1 MTTDKSVTPTTKQQS
16 RSLNDQ
22 RAASIYACRSK
33 IDQKHADMKLKRQ
46 LREVWS

>member
-22 RAASIYACRSK
+22 RATSIYARRRE
-33 IDQKHADMKLKRQ
+33 IDQKHADMKLERE
-46 LREVWS
+46 LREWQ